1 MKEGQFIDYFAHL
14 AASTI
19 RFSTNG
25 MTYGLHIG
33 IVADWMHDVHVGG
46 RERERERE
54 GGREGERPERERER

>member
-46 RERERERE
+46 REREGERGGE
-54 GGREGERPERERER
+54 GGRETRKRERER